1 MAPRGAGRQ
10 GVAVAG
16 FRKSSVAL
24 RCLAAACALAPVLAF
39 AQAMPAP
46 VSDAA
51 VLEARIAE
59 IRELCRF
66 VPDKALVQLL
76 KLEADNKNGTPETIA
91 ELMSQISVARMRLGQ
106 TDEALKL
113 AEEVLAYGK
122 AQRNDVIVAKGLLA
136 KAYVLF
142 ARAEVKASHQ
152 FAFEGEAVAL
162 KTANATLRVQA
173 LVTAG
178 QAYAEQGEFPTALI
192 KLQRAV
198 DEARPIADDQ
208 VPLAAALNALAVL
221 YDQLKEYDK
230 GFAVLSELLDVS
242 SRLKSPGR
250 MAIAKTT
257 EYALAIDSQQP
268 KRALRALLDCLELER
283 KLGATRMIASTL
295 VNLSDS
301 YLKERD
307 YQRTL
312 QFANESIQAA
322 RQSNDSATEATAR
335 VNIGQAYLGLGRL
348 AEGKKSFEA
357 GLAFYEKANSVP
369 DLQSI
374 LMEYGQALERAG
386 DMTGAIAAY
395 HRERALSNQLFEKE
409 RQRSVL
415 ELQEKY
421 ETEKKQRQIELLS
434 RENQVKGAEI
444 DNRRLQ
450 QRVWWLLALVFAL
463 ASMVVGLLYRKVR
476 HANAQLEVKNLE
488 LKAQSSLDPLTLLY
502 NRRHFQEFMR
512 THNHVEKRDADKRA
526 HRDDIVGALFLLD
539 VDHFKN
545 VNDTYGHAAGDAVL
559 KMIAEN
565 LRIAL
570 RETDMIVRWGGEE
583 FLAFLP
589 AIPRH
594 GVDEIARRILVS
606 ISSQTIAYQE
616 HQISVN
622 VSVGFSPF
630 PLVPVDTPLPW
641 ERAVNLVDMAL
652 YLAKAHGRNRAYG
665 VRGFENFEQTS
676 MEAIEQDL
684 ERAWRAGFVDLSVV
698 LGGSPDTLPPEPTEH
713 SNVVPLKPALKAG
726 H

>member
-1 MAPRGAGRQ
+1 
-10 GVAVAG
+10 
-16 FRKSSVAL
+16 
-24 RCLAAACALAPVLAF
+24 
-39 AQAMPAP
+39 MPAP
-46 VSDAA
+46 VSDQA
-51 VLEARIAE
+51 VLDTRIAE

-76 KLEADNKNGTPETIA
+76 KLEADNQNGLPETRA
-91 ELMSQISVARMRLGQ
+91 ELLSQISVARMRLGQ
-106 TDEALKL
+106 NPEALKL
-113 AEEVLAYGK
+113 AEDVIAYGV
-122 AQRNDVIVAKGLLA
+122 AQKNNVIIAKGTLA
-136 KAYVLF
+136 KAYVLSAQADF
-142 ARAEVKASHQ
+142 TASHQ
-152 FAFEGEAVAL
+152 AAFAAEALAL
-162 KTANATLRVQA
+162 KTNNAPLRTQA
-173 LVTAG
+173 LITSG
-178 QAYAEQGEFPTALI
+178 QSYAERGEFAPALV
-192 KLQRAV
+192 KLQAAV
-198 DEARPIADDQ
+198 DEARTIADDQ

-230 GFAVLSELLDVS
+230 GFAALAELLEVS
-242 SRLKSPGR
+242 DNMKSPGR
-250 MAIAKTT
+250 MAIAKGT
-257 EYALAIDSQQP
+257 EYVLAIDAQQP
-268 KRALRALLDCLELER
+268 QRALRALLDALELER
-283 KLGATRMIASTL
+283 QLGATRMIAKTL

-301 YLKERD
+301 YLKKRD
-307 YQRTL
+307 YPHTL
-312 QFANESIQAA
+312 QFANESIAAA
-322 RQSNDSATEATAR
+322 RQSNEDFIAATAR
-335 VNIGQAYLGLGRL
+335 VNIGQAYLGLGRI

-357 GLAFYEKANSVP
+357 GLAFLEKANSKP
-369 DLQSI
+369 DLQEA
-374 LMEYGQALERAG
+374 LLEYGQALERAG
-386 DMTGAIAAY
+386 DMAGAIAAY
-395 HRERALSNQLFEKE
+395 HRERALSNELFEKQ
-409 RQRSVL
+409 RQKSVL

-488 LKAQSSLDPLTLLY
+488 LKAQSALDPLTMLY
-502 NRRHFQEFMR
+502 NRRHFQDYMR
-512 THNHVEKRDADKRA
+512 AHNHIEKRDGDKRA
-526 HRDDIVGALFLLD
+526 HHGDDIVGALFLLD

-589 AIPRH
+589 AIPRQ
-594 GVDEIARRILVS
+594 GVEEIARRILVS

-630 PLVPVDTPLPW
+630 PLVPVDTALPW

-665 VRGFENFEQTS
+665 VRGFDNFEKTS

-698 LGGSPDTLPPEPTEH
+698 LGGSPDSLPPSPTEH
-713 SNVVPLKPALKAG
+713 SNVVPLKPATMKTG